1 MYRRNLRKRGELMLV
16 ERWMTRTL
24 FTVDEEASLAA
35 AIRLLKDHRIRRLPV
50 LRQGRLV
57 GIVSDR
63 DLKEAS
69 PSKATSLDIWE
80 LHFLLEKLK
89 IKEVMTP
96 NPITVAPEATIEKV
110 ALIMLEK
117 RIGGLPVVEASGG
130 ALVGIITEDDV
141 FRALVEVTG
150 VRLQKTRIALLIA
163 DQAGT
168 IREVA
173 DVCREKGAKILSILT
188 TYFQVPPG
196 KRELIM
202 RVDCPDENVLKVA
215 LAARFGEVTVAKD

>member
-1 MYRRNLRKRGELMLV
+1 
-16 ERWMTRTL
+16 MTRTL
-24 FTVDEEASLAA
+24 FTVDEEAPLAA

-89 IKEVMTP
+89 IKDVMTP
-96 NPITVAPEATIEKV
+96 NPITIAPETTIEKV

-130 ALVGIITEDDV
+130 LVGIITEDDV
-141 FRALVEVTG
+141 FRARVEVTG

-188 TYFQVPPG
+188 TYYQVPSG
-196 KRELIM
+196 TRELIM
-202 RVDCPDENVLKVA
+202 RVDCPDANVLKSA
-215 LAARFGEVTVAKD
+215 LAARFGDVTVAQD